1 MLKNYAAKILV
12 KVVEIQVTLSD
23 LLRKVDTE
31 DLDKRMRYKK
41 SPAPHK
47 NANTSRSIL
56 ALS

>member
-1 MLKNYAAKILV
+1 MLNNYVAKILL
-12 KVVEIQVTLSD
+12 KVLEMQVTLSD

-31 DLDKRMRYKK
+31 DLDKRMSYKK

-47 NANTSRSIL
+47 NANISRSIL

>member
-1 MLKNYAAKILV
+1 MLKDYTAKILV
-12 KVVEIQVTLSD
+12 KVLEMQVTLSD

-31 DLDKRMRYKK
+31 DLDKRMSYKK

>member
-1 MLKNYAAKILV
+1 MGVLKM
-12 KVVEIQVTLSD
+12 QVTLSD
-23 LLRKVDTE
+23 LLREVDTE
-31 DLDKRMRYKK
+31 ELDKRMSYKK

>member
-1 MLKNYAAKILV
+1 
-12 KVVEIQVTLSD
+12 VEVLRMQVTLSD
-23 LLRKVDTE
+23 LLRKVDIE
-31 DLDKRMRYKK
+31 ELDKRMSYKT